1 MSFDA
6 SLCIVRKLSAREKQ
20 DNVFYRPSLLRSG
33 GSAFGVSVSGVTRR
47 SFCGVGGCDLGIK
60 LSMVSIRCV
69 W

>member
-33 GSAFGVSVSGVTRR
+33 GSAFGVCLSWLVLRFG
-47 SFCGVGGCDLGIK
+47 CG
-60 LSMVSIRCV
+60 
-69 W
+69 